1 MFRGRR
7 AVKRNTRAGWPRDA
21 AALLLAV
28 SIAVLAGCGENEQDQ
43 VVADFGIAYIERPIP
58 TVVDDDTGE
67 ITLVDPDVRESIE
80 FNAGGDV
87 YFRDRASPT
96 APERNLTFCITGGV
110 GDVKDLES
118 SYDGTKLI
126 FSLRLEDTSNGQDV
140 PKWNIYEYDT
150 AIGGCPRRVIQSD
163 TFAQKGDDVAPHY
176 LPDGHIVFSSS
187 WQKTTGAVLLDEGK
201 PQFPP
206 LGESRNEQ
214 AVVLHVMN
222 ADGSNVQQISFNQSH
237 DLDASV
243 LANGE
248 IIFSRWDNMGGR
260 SNIRLYKMRPD
271 GTELMPVYGVHDFN
285 VGTNGG
291 TVQFLS
297 PRELED
303 GRLMVM
309 LKPFNGSR
317 GGGVPAIVNIA
328 EYADNTEP
336 TWPNRGVLTGPGQTP
351 AVNLDVRTDG
361 SISPAGQFRSVY
373 PLWDGSNRALVSWSQ
388 CRLQQTEADNSVTLI
403 PCPDVIPNNAVEA
416 FPLYGVYIYDLDNN
430 TQLPV
435 VVPREGVQIDE
446 PVVLAP
452 RPRPEILYD
461 RAPGFELNPD
471 LFDETVG
478 LLHIRSVYDFD
489 GAFNALPGGA
499 ATSVANMAMAAP
511 DNRPARFLRI
521 IKGASIPDRDVRNFN
536 RGRAFGNSGQ
546 RMREIIGYAPIE
558 PDGSVMVKVPANVP
572 LTISVVDVNGRRIG
586 VRHRNWIQV
595 RPGEVI
601 ECNGCHNHATDR
613 PHGYADQPSSVNDG
627 APTTGDPFPSTNPA
641 ITALIGETMAKT
653 RFRAQCGADFSGENS
668 NFSTA
673 DNLDVATCPGLSPDV
688 NVRFDDVWTD
698 PAATPAPSFTR
709 LYSDLAPNPDPLGPS
724 TMPTTAACAANW
736 DFRCRTIINYE
747 QHIHPLW
754 SVPRT
759 DPSNVT
765 DPMNTDWTCTNCHT
779 DQVVDGAM
787 TLVDAGQLDLSD
799 GELNN
804 RFESYEE
811 LFVQDFE
818 EELID
823 GVFLDVLIDNFV
835 EEIDSEGNP
844 VFQTDPDTGE
854 LLLDGNGEPIP
865 SLVNEPLPIRA
876 PPPVM
881 STRGASNSLRFFN
894 AMQNP
899 THAGM
904 LSDAELRLISEW
916 LDIGGQYYNDPF
928 DVPEN

>member
-1 MFRGRR
+1 MFKNVAGVRWTRGI
-7 AVKRNTRAGWPRDA
+7 T
-21 AALLLAV
+21 ALLLAGV
-28 SIAVLAGCGENEQDQ
+28 MAILAACGQSGQDQ
-43 VVADFGIAYIERPIP
+43 AVADFGIAYTKRPVP
-58 TVVDDDTGE
+58 TVVNDDTGE
-67 ITLVDPDVRESIE
+67 ITLVDPDVRQAIE

-96 APERNLTFCITGGV
+96 APERNLTFCITGGL

-150 AIGGCPRRVIQSD
+150 ATGDCPRRIIQSD
-163 TFAQKGDDVAPHY
+163 TFAQKGDDVAPYY

-206 LGESRNEQ
+206 VNEERSGRLREPTL
-214 AVVLHVMN
+214 VLHVMN

-243 LANGE
+243 LASGE
-248 IIFSRWDNMGGR
+248 IIFSRWDNMGR
-260 SNIRLYKMRPD
+260 RNNIRLYKMRPD
-271 GTELMPVYGVHDFN
+271 GTGLKPVYGVHDSN

-317 GGGVPAIVNIA
+317 GGGAAAIINIA

-336 TWPNRGVLTGPGQTP
+336 TWPNQGALTGLGQRP
-351 AVNLDVRTDG
+351 AVNLDMRTDG
-361 SISPAGQFRSVY
+361 SISPAGRFRSVY

-388 CRLQQTEADNSVTLI
+388 CRLLKTEADNSVTLM
-403 PCPDVIPNNAVEA
+403 PCPGTIPNSATEA
-416 FPLYGVYIYDLDNN
+416 FPLYGIYIYNLDED

-435 VVPREGVQIDE
+435 VVPQEGILIDE

-452 RPRPEILYD
+452 RPRPEVLYD

-478 LLHIRSVYDFD
+478 ILHIRSVYDFD
-489 GAFNALPGGA
+489 GQYSRLGGTNASLSA
-499 ATSVANMAMAAP
+499 VAMATP

-521 IKGASIPDRDVRNFN
+521 IKGASIPGRDVYRFN

-546 RMREIIGYAPIE
+546 SMREIIGYALIE

-572 LTISVVDVNGRRIG
+572 LAISVVDVNGRRIG
-586 VRHRNWIQV
+586 ARHQNWIQV
-595 RPGEVI
+595 RPGEVV
-601 ECNGCHNHATDR
+601 ECNGCHVESAGR
-613 PHGYADQPSSVNDG
+613 PHGYADQPPPVNTG
-627 APTTGDPFPSTNPA
+627 APTTGAPFPGTNPA
-641 ITALIGETMAKT
+641 ITALIGETMAET
-653 RFRAQCGADFSGENS
+653 RFRAQCGADFSGV

-673 DNLDVATCPGLSPDV
+673 ANLDVVTCPGLSPDV

-698 PAATPAPSFTR
+698 PAATPAPSFVR
-709 LYSDLAPNPDPLGPS
+709 LYSDLTPNPDPLAPS
-724 TMPTTAACAANW
+724 TMPTTAACATQW
-736 DFRCRTIINYE
+736 DFRCRTIISYE

-759 DPSNVT
+759 DPSNLV
-765 DPMNTDWTCTNCHT
+765 DSMNTDWTCTNCHT
-779 DQVVDGAM
+779 DQVGGVGAL

-811 LFVQDFE
+811 LFVQDVE
-818 EELID
+818 EELSN
-823 GVFLDVLIDNFV
+823 GVFQDALTDNFV
-835 EEIDSEGNP
+835 EKFDNEGNP
-844 VFQTDPDTGE
+844 VFQTDPITGE
-854 LLLDGNGEPIP
+854 LILDGNGTPIP
-865 SLVNEPLPIRA
+865 VLVNEPITTLA

-881 STRGASNSLRFFN
+881 STRGASNSVRFFN
-894 AMQNP
+894 AMQN
-899 THAGM
+899 TRHAGM

-916 LDIGGQYYNDPF
+916 LDIGAQYYNNPF
-928 DVPEN
+928 DAP